1 MIVRTDDI
9 NLTFPCE
16 ARLLGVVHDA
26 VATAVRNAGRDA
38 TRAGAAASMVQ
49 TFLETCLEEAARSP
63 ITVRIT
69 DATVHVTVDSRVL
82 DVPF

>member
-1 MIVRTDDI
+1 MIVRADDI

-16 ARLLGVVHDA
+16 SRLLAVVHDA

-38 TRAGAAASMVQ
+38 PRADAIASAVQ
-49 TFLETCLEEAARSP
+49 AFLETCLAEAARSP
-63 ITVRIT
+63 IAVRID
-69 DATVHVTVDSRVL
+69 DASVHVTVDAKVL